1 MDTIIKVDIETIKK
15 RIALSTNLDNPRVI
29 MSENTLYALMDGGF
43 FDDVSIEDNK
53 GRAVY
58 YLYGLT
64 VALDNSIPFGGFMVK

>member
-1 MDTIIKVDIETIKK
+1 MDTIIKIDIETMKK
-15 RIALSTNLDNPRVI
+15 KIALSTSLDNPRII

-43 FDDVSIEDNK
+43 FEDVTVEDTK

-58 YLYGLT
+58 YLYGLN

>member
-1 MDTIIKVDIETIKK
+1 MDTIIKVDVETIKK
-15 RIALSTNLDNPRVI
+15 RIALSTNLENPRII

-58 YLYGLT
+58 YLYGLN

>member
-1 MDTIIKVDIETIKK
+1 
-15 RIALSTNLDNPRVI
+15 

-58 YLYGLT
+58 YLYGLN